1 MKRLIIILSALLL
14 TGCGSSIGITS
25 STAQPAD
32 TAPAASAYEQ
42 EAAAATTTAATTT
55 SASKEVSPKLLTSKE
70 DIALTET
77 GEGSYTFTYNGE
89 QFTAIYT
96 PDNWKIIDSYR
107 IRSKADITLICEALT
122 DICPIHTSDYTDY
135 RTPEDLAYEWE
146 QHNIAYD
153 LLPDSSEWKAHT
165 KDVDLNPEDQGK
177 SFIDMASDRLK

>member
-1 MKRLIIILSALLL
+1 MKRLFIILSSLLL
-14 TGCGSSIGITS
+14 TGCGSSISITS

-42 EAAAATTTAATTT
+42 EAAATTTTTT
-55 SASKEVSPKLLTSKE
+55 TASKEVSPKLLTSKE
-70 DIALTET
+70 DIALTEI

-153 LLPDSSEWKAHT
+153 LLPDSSEWKAHA